1 MAKSPLFIRSGGCGG
16 SVRAGGLVKGCRVDT
31 SGLGVLLIGVLL
43 CFAGVRSLNLAVFGS
58 GLAVGWLVTEPF
70 GASLLT
76 ALIVAVAAGVVAL
89 VLARIVFRAG
99 LFFVGGLAGAVIG
112 AKVFGLLQ
120 PDGGSLILL
129 ILFVA
134 ACGFIGGLVTQRFRW
149 AALAVVCALGG
160 AALVLSGLARA
171 FPDQLGF
178 LRDPAGQAEAAL
190 TAGVWLAVAA
200 TGWSVQRKQL
210 SNSRRS

>member
-1 MAKSPLFIRSGGCGG
+1 MN
-16 SVRAGGLVKGCRVDT
+16 T

-58 GLAVGWLVTEPF
+58 GLAIGWLITEPF
-70 GASLLT
+70 GASFLT
-76 ALIVAVAAGVVAL
+76 ALVVAVAVGLVAL
-89 VLARIVFRAG
+89 LLARFVFRAG

-120 PDGGSLILL
+120 PEGGSVVLL

-134 ACGFIGGLVTQRFRW
+134 AAGFIGGLVTQRFRW
-149 AALAVVCALGG
+149 GALAVVCALGG

-171 FPDQLGF
+171 FPDPLGF
-178 LRDPAGQAEAAL
+178 LRDPASEVEAAL
-190 TAGVWLAVAA
+190 TTVVWLALAT
-200 TGWSVQRKQL
+200 TGWLVQRRQV
-210 SNSRRS
+210 RS